1 MARFEKG
8 NKVGPRFPKGQSGN
22 PSGRSGAAQRMQA
35 EFERE
40 FERFTKRSKGAI
52 EKRMAKLDKLK
63 PLEIMI
69 LALYQNATG
78 GKRSD
83 GVYVPSET
91 AAIKEMF
98 DRVAGKSRQPLVGDD
113 GADPIRVVP
122 KITPAMLKKVA
133 DKVDEEV

>member
-8 NKVGPRFPKGQSGN
+8 NKIGPRFAKGQSGN
-22 PSGRSGAAQRMQA
+22 PSGRSGAAQRTQA
-35 EFERE
+35 ELERE
-40 FERFTKRSKGAI
+40 FEKFSKRSKASI
-52 EKRMAKLDKLK
+52 EKRMQRLDKLK
-63 PLEIMI
+63 PMEIMI

-78 GKRSD
+78 GKRRD
-83 GVYVPSET
+83 GVFVPSET

-98 DRVAGKSRQPLVGDD
+98 DRLAGKSRQPIVGDD
-113 GADPIRVVP
+113 DADPIRVVP

>member
-1 MARFEKG
+1 MAKFQKG
-8 NKVGPRFPKGQSGN
+8 NTVGRQFPKGVSGN
-22 PSGRSGAAQRMQA
+22 PSGRSSAAQRMQA

-40 FERFTKRSKGAI
+40 LEKFTKRSKSSI
-52 EKRMAKLDKLK
+52 EKRMARLDKLK
-63 PLEIMI
+63 PTEIMI

-83 GVYVPSET
+83 GVFVPSET

-98 DRVAGKSRQPLVGDD
+98 DRMAGKSRQPIVGDD
-113 GADPIRVVP
+113 EADPIRVVP
-122 KITPAMLKKVA
+122 KISPAMLKKVA